1 VVRLAA
7 LAVLGFSGFSGFWT
21 APSVGLAQG
30 PGPRTA
36 SLRSPDGHITFEL
49 RTNPAG
55 LLTYRITRDGI
66 PAVDWSPVGIV
77 VDGVNLTER
86 AIESGR
92 AVRSSTNE
100 DYPTRGVHA
109 IAHDRSNNETY
120 QFQQHETGSGF
131 SLQVRAFNDGVGFRF
146 LVPPSPL
153 RGLGGQGPAAER
165 TPDEATAFKVPSGS
179 TTWTHDLH
187 GHYESMYVKRAI
199 EDVPAGDW
207 AAPPLTYK
215 LPGDGGYASI
225 TESALTAYAGMA
237 LQADGRSGYVAR
249 LGHAHPVSY
258 PYALRYK
265 AEDVLRLALP
275 AKVTGPIQTPW
286 RVVLVAKDLN
296 GLVNNDIIHNL
307 APPPDPAIFP
317 QGQATPWIRP
327 GRAVWRYL
335 DGGDN
340 TYEGLKGFTDLAAKL
355 GFEHHV
361 VEGVWRQWTPEQLK
375 AFVDYA
381 TERHVGIW
389 LWKHSRDLQTAEAR
403 REFFDLCRTN
413 GVVGAK
419 IDFFDHEAK
428 EVIDLY
434 DAILREAAA
443 SHLMVDF
450 HGANKPTGMDRT
462 WPNELTREGI
472 YGFEHRGPA
481 PWGPHNTTVPFTRY
495 LAGAGDFTP
504 TVFGDRRRESSWAH
518 QIASAVVFTSP
529 LLVYGGHPQSFLDNP
544 AVEIIR
550 SIQATWDETIVLPP
564 SEIGEVAAVAR
575 RHGTEWF
582 LAVLNGAGAR
592 TVRITPSFLGGGRY
606 AAVMARDT
614 PDTPASLAI
623 ERGIA
628 SAAEPITIVLREG
641 GGFVARLVPGGV

>member
-1 VVRLAA
+1 
-7 LAVLGFSGFSGFWT
+7 
-21 APSVGLAQG
+21 
-30 PGPRTA
+30 
-36 SLRSPDGHITFEL
+36 
-49 RTNPAG
+49 
-55 LLTYRITRDGI
+55 
-66 PAVDWSPVGIV
+66 
-77 VDGVNLTER
+77 VDGANITER
-86 AIESGR
+86 AVESDR
-92 AVRSSTNE
+92 AVHTSTNE

-109 IAHDRSNNETY
+109 VAHDRSNNETFL
-120 QFQQHETGSGF
+120 FQQGGTGPRF

-146 LVPPSPL
+146 LVA
-153 RGLGGQGPAAER
+153 GDGTR
-165 TPDEATAFKVPSGS
+165 TPDEATAFKVPAGS

-187 GHYESMYVKRAI
+187 GHYESMYVKRVVD
-199 EDVPAGDW
+199 DVPAGDW

-215 LPGDGGYASI
+215 LPGDGGYGSI
-225 TESALTAYAGMA
+225 TEAALTGYGGMA
-237 LQADGRSGYVAR
+237 LQADGHGSYAAR

-275 AKVTGPIQTPW
+275 AKITGPIQTPW
-286 RVVLVAKDLN
+286 RVVLVSKDLN

-307 APPPDPAIFP
+307 APPPDPALFP
-317 QGQATPWIRP
+317 QGQATPWIRS

-389 LWKHSRDLQTAEAR
+389 LWKHSRDLQTPEAR
-403 REFFDLCRTN
+403 RDFFDLCRRN

-434 DAILREAAA
+434 DAILREAAVN
-443 SHLMVDF
+443 HLMVNF

-472 YGFEHRGPA
+472 YGFEHRGTA

-495 LAGAGDFTP
+495 LAGGGDFTP

-529 LLVYGGHPQSFLDNP
+529 LLVYGGHPQSFLDSP
-544 AVEIIR
+544 AVEILRNIR
-550 SIQATWDETIVLPP
+550 ATWDETIVLPP
-564 SEIGEVAAVAR
+564 SEIGEIAVVAR

-582 LAVLNGAGAR
+582 LAILNGGRAR
-592 TVRITPSFLGGGRY
+592 TLQITPSFLGAGRY
-606 AAVMARDT
+606 TAVMARDQPET
-614 PDTPASLAI
+614 AASLTI
-623 ERGIA
+623 DRG
-628 SAAEPITIVLREG
+628 AAQAGEPITIVLREG

>member
-1 VVRLAA
+1 
-7 LAVLGFSGFSGFWT
+7 
-21 APSVGLAQG
+21 
-30 PGPRTA
+30 
-36 SLRSPDGHITFEL
+36 
-49 RTNPAG
+49 
-55 LLTYRITRDGI
+55 
-66 PAVDWSPVGIV
+66 
-77 VDGVNLTER
+77 
-86 AIESGR
+86 
-92 AVRSSTNE
+92 
-100 DYPTRGVHA
+100 
-109 IAHDRSNNETY
+109 
-120 QFQQHETGSGF
+120 
-131 SLQVRAFNDGVGFRF
+131 
-146 LVPPSPL
+146 
-153 RGLGGQGPAAER
+153 
-165 TPDEATAFKVPSGS
+165 
-179 TTWTHDLH
+179 
-187 GHYESMYVKRAI
+187 MYVKRAI
-199 EDVPAGDW
+199 EDVPSGDW

-215 LPGDGGYASI
+215 LSGNGGYASI

-237 LQADGRSGYVAR
+237 LQADGHGGYAAR

-265 AEDVLRLALP
+265 AEDVLRLARP
-275 AKVTGPIQTPW
+275 ATITGPIQTPW
-286 RVVLVAKDLN
+286 RVVLVSKDLN

-307 APPPDPAIFP
+307 APPPDPALFP
-317 QGQATPWIRP
+317 QGQATSWIRP

-340 TYEGLKGFTDLAAKL
+340 TYEGLKGFTDLAATL

-389 LWKHSRDLQTAEAR
+389 LWKHSRDLQTPEAR

-434 DAILREAAA
+434 DAILREAAL
-443 SHLMVDF
+443 HHVMLDF

-472 YGFEHRGPA
+472 YGFEHRGTA
-481 PWGPHNTTVPFTRY
+481 PWGPHNATVPFTRY
-495 LAGAGDFTP
+495 LAGGGDFTP

-529 LLVYGGHPQSFLDNP
+529 LLVYGGHPQSFLDSP

-550 SIQATWDETIVLPP
+550 NVQATWDETIVLPP
-564 SEIGEVAAVAR
+564 SEIGDVAAMAR

-582 LAVLNGAGAR
+582 VAVVNGAAAR
-592 TVRITPSFLGGGRY
+592 TVRITPSFLGAGRY
-606 AAVMARDT
+606 TAVMARDT
-614 PDTPASLAI
+614 PDNPASLAI
-623 ERGIA
+623 DRA
-628 SAAEPITIVLREG
+628 VVSAADPITIVLRAG
-641 GGFVARLVPGGV
+641 GGFVARLVPSGV

>member
-1 VVRLAA
+1 ML
-7 LAVLGFSGFSGFWT
+7 LTDAVHG
-21 APSVGLAQG
+21 VAQT

-36 SLRSPDGHITFEL
+36 SLKSPDGHIAFEL
-49 RTNPAG
+49 RVNPAG
-55 LLTYRITRDGI
+55 PLTYRITRDGI
-66 PAVDWSPVGIV
+66 PAVDWSPAGIL
-77 VDGVNLTER
+77 VNGANVTER
-86 AIESGR
+86 ALESDR
-92 AVRSSTNE
+92 AIQNRSNE

-109 IAHDRSNNETY
+109 IAHNRSNN
-120 QFQQHETGSGF
+120 QVFIFQQNGTGVRF
-131 SLQVRAFNDGVGFRF
+131 SLEVRAFDDGVGFRF
-146 LVPPSPL
+146 LVP
-153 RGLGGQGPAAER
+153 GEETR
-165 TPDEATAFKVPSGS
+165 TPDEATAFKVPAGS

-199 EDVPAGDW
+199 EDVPSGDW

-237 LQADGRSGYVAR
+237 LQADGHGGYAAR

-265 AEDVLRLALP
+265 AEDVLRLAQP
-275 AKVTGPIQTPW
+275 AKVTGPIRTPW
-286 RVVLVAKDLN
+286 RVVLVSKDLN

-307 APPPDPAIFP
+307 APPPDPALFP

-340 TYEGLKGFTDLAAKL
+340 TYEGLKSFTDLAAKL

-361 VEGVWRQWTPEQLK
+361 VEGVWRQWTPDQLK

-389 LWKHSRDLQTAEAR
+389 LWKHSRDLQTPEAR
-403 REFFDLCRTN
+403 RDFFDLCRRN

-434 DAILREAAA
+434 DIILREAAVN
-443 SHLMVDF
+443 HLMVNF

-472 YGFEHRGPA
+472 YGFEHRGTA

-495 LAGAGDFTP
+495 LAGGGDFTP

-529 LLVYGGHPQSFLDNP
+529 LLVYGGQPQSFLDSP
-544 AVEIIR
+544 AVEILRNIR
-550 SIQATWDETIVLPP
+550 ATWDETIVLPP
-564 SEIGEVAAVAR
+564 SEIGEIAVMAR

-582 LAVLNGAGAR
+582 LAVLNGARAR
-592 TVRITPSFLGGGRY
+592 TVQITPSFLGPGRY
-606 AAVMARDT
+606 TAVMARDK
-614 PDTPASLAI
+614 PDTAASVTI
-623 ERGIA
+623 DRGVA
-628 SAAEPITIVLREG
+628 QAGEPITIVLREG